1 MKQVQVGCA
10 GIIFRPDGK
19 FLIGK
24 RKGSQGEGTWAL
36 PGGHLE
42 FGESFEA
49 CVSRE
54 TEEET
59 GLVIPA
65 SNFKYFY
72 AVNAPMPADNKHYVT
87 VFLRADLQE
96 TEPKAMLMEPNK
108 CEGWAWVSLKDLEEP
123 NTPYSPLYFPFAD
136 LIERNKEQF

>member
-49 CVSRE
+49 CVSRKSYTLFLNSGHNRANLLTQSTSQGE

-96 TEPKAMLMEPNK
+96 TEPKAM
-108 CEGWAWVSLKDLEEP
+108 VS
-123 NTPYSPLYFPFAD
+123 YFLT
-136 LIERNKEQF
+136 LITAAH